1 MAWHHILTQVDS
13 IRANLDAGIAPI
25 QVNLTLNEFHDLHY
39 AKWSKANK
47 LSWSDDCSRFNTHL
61 RESIGNTK
69 LSTLTTHEVQQ
80 VLDGMMADNYAPA
93 TRNRVLALLKKMLNL
108 ACDWGMACGNP
119 AAKIP
124 LLREYNISSY
134 VLTDVQIQS
143 LNAAIDQNTSSQ
155 LVGAI
160 LKLQMSLGLR
170 VGEVLKLRW
179 ADVDFTRNLLSIVH
193 PKNGFTRFI
202 PLGEFARNV
211 LAQIK
216 TLALEGQYV
225 FPSTRDSSKHL
236 TMPYRAIQR
245 IKAAAGLDHFSSHD
259 LRRWYAATAS
269 SHGMSL
275 HQVSRSLGHSSQAVT
290 QARYAFLSSQSIN
303 AVVNCVNQH
312 LSNLH

>member
-1 MAWHHILTQVDS
+1 
-13 IRANLDAGIAPI
+13 
-25 QVNLTLNEFHDLHY
+25 
-39 AKWSKANK
+39 
-47 LSWSDDCSRFNTHL
+47 
-61 RESIGNTK
+61 
-69 LSTLTTHEVQQ
+69 
-80 VLDGMMADNYAPA
+80 
-93 TRNRVLALLKKMLNL
+93 
-108 ACDWGMACGNP
+108 
-119 AAKIP
+119 
-124 LLREYNISSY
+124 